1 MGDDDR
7 LVRIE
12 TAISSVQRDVAAL
25 VASLHERC
33 RYRGGEIDDLREDV
47 TRLKGAESRREG
59 GKAMLI
65 ALISAASVVGGLIA
79 KLLPIGK

>member
-12 TAISSVQRDVAAL
+12 TAISQVQRDMSAL

-33 RYRGGEIDDLREDV
+33 RYRGDDIDELREDV
-47 TRLKGAESRREG
+47 TKLKGAESRREG

-65 ALISAASVVGGLIA
+65 ALISAASIAGGLIA
-79 KLLPIGK
+79 KLLPIGR

>member
-12 TAISSVQRDVAAL
+12 TAISQVQRDMSAL
-25 VASLHERC
+25 IASLHERC

-47 TRLKGAESRREG
+47 TKLKEAESRREG

-65 ALISAASVVGGLIA
+65 ALISAASVAGGLIA
-79 KLLPIGK
+79 KLLPIGR

>member
-25 VASLHERC
+25 VTSLHERC

-47 TRLKGAESRREG
+47 TKLKGAEARREG

-65 ALISAASVVGGLIA
+65 ALISAAGVAGGLIA

>member
-12 TAISSVQRDVAAL
+12 TAISSVQRDMSAL
-25 VASLHERC
+25 VASLQERC
-33 RYRGGEIDDLREDV
+33 RYRGGEIDDLRDDV
-47 TRLKGAESRREG
+47 TRLKEAESRREG

-79 KLLPIGK
+79 KLLPIGR